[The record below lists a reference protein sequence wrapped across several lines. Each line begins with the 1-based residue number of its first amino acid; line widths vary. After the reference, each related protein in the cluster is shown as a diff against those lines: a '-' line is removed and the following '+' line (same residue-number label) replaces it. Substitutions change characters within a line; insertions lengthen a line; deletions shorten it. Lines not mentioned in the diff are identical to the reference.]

1 MGEFSIFKQVGEV
14 SLEIASR
21 LKLKR
26 KKLNFTQAHLAKN
39 AGISLGSLQ
48 RFEQTGEISLISLL
62 KISNVLE
69 SLEDFDNIFEEKE
82 NLDKKIEKLF
92 E

>member
-1 MGEFSIFKQVGEV
+1 MGEFSIFKQVSEV

-26 KKLNFTQAHLAKN
+26 KKLNFTQSRLAKN

-82 NLDKKIEKLF
+82 ELDKKIEKLF